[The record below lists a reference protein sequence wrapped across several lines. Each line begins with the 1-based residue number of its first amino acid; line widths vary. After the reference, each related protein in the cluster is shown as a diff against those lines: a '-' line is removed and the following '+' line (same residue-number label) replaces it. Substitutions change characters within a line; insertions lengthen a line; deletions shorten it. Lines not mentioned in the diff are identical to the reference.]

1 MLAQRNMLVPISILP
16 AEILARIFH
25 FSASSEQPYSRSL
38 GWVHVTH
45 VCRRWRQIA
54 LDDPTLWTHFFF
66 PYSRNE
72 DRIAERLSR
81 ARNAPLVI
89 KLNGSMVKDTFSLF
103 IPHISHTREL
113 YLCDLS
119 FLHSE
124 VVQEIGIQKAPAL
137 EHLELRVS
145 ESIYSCSMELVG
157 HSFCK
162 APPPKLQI
170 FISLK
175 SSFLGH
181 LFLVAD

>member
-1 MLAQRNMLVPISILP
+1 M
-16 AEILARIFH
+16 
-25 FSASSEQPYSRSL
+25 
-38 GWVHVTH
+38 
-45 VCRRWRQIA
+45 
-54 LDDPTLWTHFFF
+54 PTLWTHFFF
-66 PYSRNE
+66 PYPRNE

-81 ARNAPLVI
+81 ARIAPLVI
-89 KLNGSMVKDTFSLF
+89 KLNGSMVIDTFSLF

-113 YLCDLS
+113 YLSDLS

-124 VVQEIGIQKAPAL
+124 VVQEIGIQK

-162 APPPKLQI
+162 APLPKLQI